1 MQREFSMSSQIQTSL
16 VVGSKEEGMLI
27 KASLGSQI
35 WNWGRQNRNLL
46 TNIMSISL
54 FLLVWELFSRF
65 GKLSISLFP
74 PPTWVAQEL
83 WRMIQSGLWFND
95 VLVSTRRVFSGFFL
109 GSTIAIITGL
119 MTGRIPIVRALLEPV
134 IQLLRPIPS
143 IAWVSISIFWFGL
156 GESSKL
162 FLITYGVFFH
172 VWLNT
177 HVGVSTVDPT
187 LLRAARSLGAK
198 GRRLF
203 FEVILPASLPFI
215 IAGLRNGVAVAFIVV
230 VAAELTGASAGVGYR
245 ISHSREIF
253 RADRMMVGL
262 MTLGVLGGLAD
273 QIFARI
279 ARRLV
284 FWTGEGRR

>member
-1 MQREFSMSSQIQTSL
+1 MATQKSAVAVISTTDENI
-16 VVGSKEEGMLI
+16 I
-27 KASLGSQI
+27 KKNNLGTRI
-35 WNWGRQNRNLL
+35 RDWGRRNVHFL
-46 TNIMSISL
+46 TNILSITL

-74 PPTWVAQEL
+74 PPTWVAQEF
-83 WRMIQSGLWFND
+83 WRMLQSGLWIND
-95 VLVSTRRVFSGFFL
+95 VFVSTKRVVSGYLL
-109 GSTIAIITGL
+109 GSTIAIIIGL

-177 HVGVSTVDPT
+177 HVGVSTVDPVLT
-187 LLRAARSLGAK
+187 RAARSLGAK
-198 GRRLF
+198 GYRLF
-203 FEVILPASLPFI
+203 FEVIMPAALPFI
-215 IAGLRNGVAVAFIVV
+215 IAGLRSGMAVAFIVV
-230 VAAELTGASAGVGYR
+230 VAAELIGASAGVGFR

-262 MTLGVLGGLAD
+262 MTLGVLGGSAD
-273 QIFARI
+273 MLFSWL

-284 FWTGEGRR
+284 FWTGEGRK

>member
-1 MQREFSMSSQIQTSL
+1 MPENDRLRAWLLDFYDR
-16 VVGSKEEGMLI
+16 
-27 KASLGSQI
+27 
-35 WNWGRQNRNLL
+35 NQNNL
-46 TNIMSISL
+46 TNVLSILL
-54 FLLVWELFSRF
+54 FLTVWELFSRF
-65 GKLSISLFP
+65 GSLSINLFP
-74 PPTWVAQEL
+74 PPSWVVQEL
-83 WRMIQSGLWFND
+83 WRMIQSGMWFND
-95 VLVSTRRVFSGFFL
+95 VWVSSRRVLSGFVT
-109 GSTIAIITGL
+109 GSSIAIIVGL

-162 FLITYGVFFH
+162 FLISYGVFFH

-177 HVGVSTVDPT
+177 HIGVSTVDPT

-203 FEVILPASLPFI
+203 FEVILPAGLPFI
-215 IAGLRNGVAVAFIVV
+215 IAGLRSGVAVAFIVV

-273 QIFARI
+273 QIFARLSK
-279 ARRLV
+279 RLV
-284 FWTGEGRR
+284 FWSGEGRS

>member
-1 MQREFSMSSQIQTSL
+1 MPEKQSFKTRLWNFYIQNQS
-16 VVGSKEEGMLI
+16 
-27 KASLGSQI
+27 
-35 WNWGRQNRNLL
+35 NL
-46 TNIMSISL
+46 TNVVSILL
-54 FLLVWELFSRF
+54 FLTIWEVFSRF
-65 GKLSISLFP
+65 GSLSINLVP
-74 PPTWVAQEL
+74 PPSWVVQEL
-83 WRMIQSGLWFND
+83 WRMIQSGMWFND
-95 VLVSTRRVFSGFFL
+95 VLISTRRVLSGFL
-109 GSTIAIITGL
+109 TGSAIAISVGL

-162 FLITYGVFFH
+162 FLISYGVFFH

-177 HVGVSTVDPT
+177 HIGVSTVDPT

-203 FEVILPASLPFI
+203 FEVILPAGLPFI
-215 IAGLRNGVAVAFIVV
+215 IAGLRSGVAVAFIVV

-273 QIFARI
+273 QIFARLS
-279 ARRLV
+279 RRLV
-284 FWTGEGRR
+284 FWAGEGRS

>member
-1 MQREFSMSSQIQTSL
+1 MITRSFASAVIGTD
-16 VVGSKEEGMLI
+16 EEGML
-27 KASLGSQI
+27 ANTSLRSRI
-35 WNWGRQNRNLL
+35 WNWGKRNIHML

-95 VLVSTRRVFSGFFL
+95 VFVSTRRVLSGYLL

-119 MTGRIPIVRALLEPV
+119 LTGRIPIVRALLEPV

-177 HVGVSTVDPT
+177 HVGVSTVDPILT
-187 LLRAARSLGAK
+187 RAARSLGAK
-198 GRRLF
+198 GYRLF
-203 FEVILPASLPFI
+203 FEVILPAALPFI
-215 IAGLRNGVAVAFIVV
+215 IAGLRTGMAAAFIVV
-230 VAAELTGASAGVGYR
+230 VAAELIGASAGVGFR

-262 MTLGVLGGLAD
+262 MTLGILGGSAD
-273 QIFARI
+273 RIFARL